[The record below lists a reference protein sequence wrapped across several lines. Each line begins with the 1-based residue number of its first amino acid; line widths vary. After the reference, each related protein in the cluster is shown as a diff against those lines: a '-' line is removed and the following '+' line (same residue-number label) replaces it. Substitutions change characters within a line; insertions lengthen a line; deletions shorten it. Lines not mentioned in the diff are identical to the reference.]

1 MTDVRRV
8 ARVAQVEAFEQVKA
22 TNDFYDDV
30 HYRRTG
36 GRDTTLC
43 GLRVTG
49 ATLTAEVSCQNCR
62 RFAQGDF

>member
-1 MTDVRRV
+1 M
-8 ARVAQVEAFEQVKA
+8 EAFEQVKA